1 VSFTDQE
8 ARLNSSAMQRLSNA
22 RGSWDGGA
30 TDFPI
35 IFDRAQVNVMGGEI
49 SGNMPVASVAD
60 SDAAGRV
67 ANASRITIRG
77 VDYIVRGMQ
86 PDSTGWTDLVL
97 EAA

>member
-22 RGSWDGGA
+22 RGSWDGGV

-49 SGNMPVASVAD
+49 SGNVPVATVLD
-60 SDAAGRV
+60 TDCAGRA
-67 ANASRITIRG
+67 ANAAVITIRS
-77 VDYIVRGMQ
+77 VNYNLRGLE
-86 PDSTGWTDLVL
+86 PDSTGMTVLVL